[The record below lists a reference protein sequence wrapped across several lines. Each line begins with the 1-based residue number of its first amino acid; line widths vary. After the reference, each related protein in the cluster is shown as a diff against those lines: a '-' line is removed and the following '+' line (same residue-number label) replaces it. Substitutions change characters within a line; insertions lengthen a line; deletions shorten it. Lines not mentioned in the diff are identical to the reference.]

1 MPIISNFPMGGN
13 TDEIEQLI
21 GEHNKSAEA
30 HKEQFDKQKEYTDA
44 ARTIT
49 RTVTL
54 TAAGWTD
61 KAQTVTCEGV
71 AADEAKQQIIVMP
84 ASKDESVWSAAAVRC
99 VSQGENSL
107 NFTCSIVPTEDIS
120 VYVNITQTAYQ
131 LDVTWDTSKEYPFG
145 DITPAE
151 MRAKI
156 EAASADDLSVHIA
169 DKSNPHGVTKEQLGA
184 ASAEDLTVHTGNQ
197 NNPHGVTAA
206 QIGAAL
212 AEDLTAHT
220 NDKSNP
226 HGVTASQVQAMPLV
240 PVYLAKTDD
249 VLKLAPGRY
258 RYEGSDD
265 EQTTTMNLPIKSWH
279 WEITVIGQFN
289 VEGVTSNY
297 KIITAENFVGEIYRN
312 ILTWDTWS
320 GWTKILSVDTSGN
333 AQISSDFILPHG
345 LTTRGWCNFEQIRIS
360 NSGNPFECSQY
371 IDFHAVGS
379 DVDYTTRIYADKAG
393 VLRMAEAVP
402 AGDVSI
408 RPSVFVPSEQ
418 TPGTEG
424 FVFWQYN

>member
-1 MPIISNFPMGGN
+1 
-13 TDEIEQLI
+13 
-21 GEHNKSAEA
+21 
-30 HKEQFDKQKEYTDA
+30 
-44 ARTIT
+44 
-49 RTVTL
+49 
-54 TAAGWTD
+54 
-61 KAQTVTCEGV
+61 
-71 AADEAKQQIIVMP
+71 
-84 ASKDESVWSAAAVRC
+84 
-99 VSQGENSL
+99 
-107 NFTCSIVPTEDIS
+107 
-120 VYVNITQTAYQ
+120 
-131 LDVTWDTSKEYPFG
+131 
-145 DITPAE
+145 
-151 MRAKI
+151 
-156 EAASADDLSVHIA
+156 
-169 DKSNPHGVTKEQLGA
+169 
-184 ASAEDLTVHTGNQ
+184 
-197 NNPHGVTAA
+197 
-206 QIGAAL
+206 
-212 AEDLTAHT
+212 
-220 NDKSNP
+220 
-226 HGVTASQVQAMPLV
+226 MPLV

-333 AQISSDFILPHG
+333 AQISSNFILPHG

-360 NSGNPFECSQY
+360 NSSNPFECSQY